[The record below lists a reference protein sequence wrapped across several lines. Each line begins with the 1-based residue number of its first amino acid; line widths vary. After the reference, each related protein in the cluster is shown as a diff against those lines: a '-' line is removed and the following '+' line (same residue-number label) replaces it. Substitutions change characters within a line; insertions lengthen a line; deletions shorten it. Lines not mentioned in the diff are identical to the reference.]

1 MELLTEPLCKIINL
15 SLSSKLPFMCKT
27 TKVKPLYKKGKNT
40 EPKNYRPVSLLP
52 ILSKIKERVVYNQLI
67 ELLEKHNLWIS
78 IWFFKANTH

>member
-1 MELLTEPLCKIINL
+1 
-15 SLSSKLPFMCKT
+15 MCKT

-67 ELLEKHNLWIS
+67 ELLEKHIIYEYQS
-78 IWFFKANTH
+78 GF

>member
-1 MELLTEPLCKIINL
+1 
-15 SLSSKLPFMCKT
+15 MCKT

-67 ELLEKHNLWIS
+67 ELLEKHNL
-78 IWFFKANTH
+78 

>member
-15 SLSSKLPFMCKT
+15 SLSSKFPLMCKT

-67 ELLEKHNLWIS
+67 ELLEKHIIYEYQS
-78 IWFFKANTH
+78 GF